1 MLHASHSFL
10 RHVPFWIRLGNRFDC
25 IYITIITQATA
36 DSVWHVATLCFGCH
50 RNMWPKRVNQIKP
63 AAHQL
68 TILSLRRPC
77 IGCHSCR
84 HCAFFSASQSREM
97 KGCTHPQPAI
107 TVTLSKCWVNQML
120 SWDPGTWLVSH
131 TLETVGMVSIFDWSA
146 FCFLLFLFSICRAY
160 YTPIDQQ
167 YIMLHRILLI

>member
-84 HCAFFSASQSREM
+84 HCAFFSARQQARDEGMHTSTASHHRD
-97 KGCTHPQPAI
+97 
-107 TVTLSKCWVNQML
+107 TVVGWVNQML
-120 SWDPGTWLVSH
+120 SWSWDMTGQPHAGNCWHRQYFRLISILFPLV
-131 TLETVGMVSIFDWSA
+131 LILD
-146 FCFLLFLFSICRAY
+146 
-160 YTPIDQQ
+160 
-167 YIMLHRILLI
+167 LHGVLYPNRSTIHNVA